1 MRKSAL
7 NQNPIHAQQ
16 ADRQACQLQSYLRS
30 NSWAWLEAS
39 YMTAGPGCEG
49 GNGIDLMYAWLPVD
63 CELGNMLQQGQ
74 GGVDCQADIAQLLM

>member
-30 NSWAWLEAS
+30 NGWAWLEAS

-63 CELGNMLQQGQ
+63 CELGNICYKGREVLTVRQ
-74 GGVDCQADIAQLLM
+74 ILLNY